1 MKQIFNKLIILIFF
15 ISTSCGGTWD
25 NVKRG
30 LAGGKKASSEEFL
43 VKKKDPLVLPPRFDE
58 LPEPGRSGFKGEEEE
73 ALDIEDLLRL
83 KDDEIDSI
91 EIKSDGNL
99 EESVLRKIRQNNA
112 N

>member
-1 MKQIFNKLIILIFF
+1 MFKKITYILLLIFF
-15 ISTSCGGTWD
+15 TTSCGGTFD
-25 NVKRG
+25 SVKRG
-30 LAGGKKASSEEFL
+30 ITGQKRQSTDEFL
-43 VKKKDPLVLPPRFDE
+43 IQKKDPLVLPPRFDE

-99 EESVLRKIRQNNA
+99 EESVLRKIR
-112 N
+112 

>member
-1 MKQIFNKLIILIFF
+1 M
-15 ISTSCGGTWD
+15 
-25 NVKRG
+25 
-30 LAGGKKASSEEFL
+30 
-43 VKKKDPLVLPPRFDE
+43 
-58 LPEPGRSGFKGEEEE
+58 PEPGRGGFKGEEEE

-99 EESVLRKIRQNNA
+99 EESVLKKIRQNNA